1 MILELNFDNPERYFL
16 KAWRFEFSLCL
27 ETIKMNERRKIK
39 PEEIDLIAFLL
50 NKVGLST
57 DEYPIAD
64 LVDEY
69 EGYVMGSIGLGD
81 PVVSPYA
88 GDLIQAKYI
97 DSDGKDV
104 AITLTM
110 DENGQL
116 LDLDFWKV
124 DFSKLI
130 AYPKPEN
137 LFFEEE

>member
-1 MILELNFDNPERYFL
+1 MQ
-16 KAWRFEFSLCL
+16 
-27 ETIKMNERRKIK
+27 ERRKIK
-39 PEEIDLIAFLL
+39 PEEKALIEFLL
-50 NKVGLST
+50 SKVGLNSE
-57 DEYPIAD
+57 EYPIAD

-81 PVVSPYA
+81 PEVAPYA
-88 GDLIQAKYI
+88 GDLIQAKYT
-97 DSDGKDV
+97 DTDGKEV

-130 AYPKPEN
+130 TYPKPEN
-137 LFFEEE
+137 LFFEED